1 MFLLWWQ
8 RYCTY
13 IHGRLNL
20 LNRIDEGDVN
30 YWRELS
36 FLKIVTY
43 LLPITLVAL
52 IPRVIVGLRYG
63 FIFVPIFDVIFY
75 LIFCFTLLQKKIS
88 IAFKKAFMLVMFY
101 LLAMVILY
109 MQGTDGPGPIYLTC
123 TCILTGFLCKGN
135 KIYYSLLAN
144 LIIVLLAGFLIY
156 FKLFGSPLLQ
166 QFSAARWFNYTSS
179 LLFINLMC
187 LLLIQRIIR
196 RLEKIIITES
206 ELQGQLADESLEVKT
221 LNQKLRE
228 SEDYYRYLFASN
240 PSAMWVFDIETLR
253 FLQVNDAA
261 IKLYGY
267 SREEFMEMTIQQIR
281 PAEEVRDLLNMVKI
295 SKDNVTSFKGN
306 MIHLKKNNKQF
317 HVEIRSNPIEVNG
330 KLARL
335 VLAIDITE
343 RMRYVN
349 SIEEQNSRL
358 KHIAW
363 VQSHKV
369 RAPLARVM
377 SLSSLLVRIHD
388 DEAREEINRYL
399 IISADELNEV
409 ITGIIKKAEEG

>member
-1 MFLLWWQ
+1 MSSWQ
-8 RYCTY
+8 RYSLF
-13 IHGRLNL
+13 IRGRLNL
-20 LNRIDEGDVN
+20 LSKLDEGDVN

-43 LLPITLVAL
+43 ILPITLVAL
-52 IPRVIVGLRYG
+52 IPRVFFGLQYG
-63 FIFVPIFDVIFY
+63 YVFVPVFDVAFY
-75 LIFCFTLLQKKIS
+75 LLFCVVLLQKS
-88 IAFKKAFMLVMFY
+88 IPLAIKKTFMLLMFY

-109 MQGTDGPGPIYLTC
+109 MQGANGPGPIYLTC
-123 TCILTGFLCKGN
+123 TCILTGFLYKGN

-144 LIIVLLAGFLIY
+144 FIVVLLAGVIIY
-156 FKLFGSPLLQ
+156 FKLFNSPLHQ
-166 QFSAARWFNYTSS
+166 QFNPIRWFNYTSS

-196 RLEKIIITES
+196 RLEKIIIIES
-206 ELQGQLADESLEVKT
+206 ELQGQLADEALEVKT
-221 LNQKLRE
+221 LTHKLKE
-228 SEDYYRYLFASN
+228 SEDYYRYLFAAN
-240 PSAMWVFDIETLR
+240 PSPMWVFDTESLR

-261 IKLYGY
+261 MKLYGY
-267 SREEFMEMTIQQIR
+267 SRDEFMEMTIDQIR
-281 PAEEVRDLLNMVKI
+281 PAEEVRDLLDMVKI

-306 MIHLKKNNKQF
+306 MVHLKKNQKTF

-330 KLARL
+330 QMARL
-335 VLAIDITE
+335 VLATDVTE

-349 SIEEQNSRL
+349 SIENQNSRL

-377 SLSSLLVRIHD
+377 SLSSLLERVHEE
-388 DEAREEINRYL
+388 EARDEIVKYL

-409 ITGIIKKAEEG
+409 VTTIIKKAEEE